1 MSDTQ
6 KRKRSAE
13 PKDSAEPKGKRS
25 AEPKGPMVNGVQ
37 MQGFLDEAEDLL
49 QGETEDIKHRAESL
63 MEMVIQHISEN
74 VGSAHESVEST
85 VQLVNTLF
93 EVAAAVTKLV
103 EPTNAEEKANI
114 NKLHKHAIKGLEMI
128 NAKPYEKGEW
138 AEDDY

>member
-85 VQLVNTLF
+85 AQLVNTLF